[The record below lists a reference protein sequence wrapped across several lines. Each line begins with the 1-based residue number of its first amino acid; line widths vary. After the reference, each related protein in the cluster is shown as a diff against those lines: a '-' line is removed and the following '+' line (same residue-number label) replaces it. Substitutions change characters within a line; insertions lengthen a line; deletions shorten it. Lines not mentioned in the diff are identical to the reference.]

1 MANHLLIGLG
11 RTGETVLNEFRE
23 RVPALKAIECLY
35 ADLFSKEEKQ
45 KKKYYPGEFVSL
57 RLEAE
62 CEDMNEHELSSQ
74 ISNKYV
80 KLQKASGTNYLYI
93 HLFVGLP
100 DEAGSKYTTWLVRQ
114 VHRMYPNAPMDIH
127 LLLPE
132 MYTEQTD
139 CRIVLAELDALNIEA
154 ERIFTLFPYTER
166 NEYGHKVS
174 RPTLARMVANVVYF
188 SFENND
194 NYEVRTLFHRY
205 CCLNE
210 LPYALVE
217 FDEETPHKPAH
228 TKAITSLGMV
238 RIVYPEKQLCEHIVC
253 TLLEQ
258 NIQALLHDADKTT
271 PKDYREFIKNS
282 YQLAYWKLSEEY
294 LTLNRLDD
302 EESIR
307 SCFWNYIHT
316 IPYEEVKTKE
326 PNPLQYINSL
336 YEETY
341 QERFRN
347 VGVER
352 YYEENWASRRYRAS
366 DIIQNVQKYLLNR
379 WQAGELSLW
388 NMQEAVNALRNYLVE
403 LRICMRQER
412 IPHLEKEIKALEEE
426 RLSLLDE
433 YMSLGIIERLLVK
446 KDEKLYY
453 QYRDLLSQLYE
464 SKTRLKAYWFAGELL
479 EWIINYV
486 DYLLRDIRM
495 WTDDLKTVQAE
506 ALRRI
511 DNLEEAFG
519 QTDGLVIGIF
529 DKERLQAF
537 ENSLICDPTFMESI
551 RHKLSD
557 YLSGSKEETPK
568 PTEIVQAAYELF
580 MGEIKMFDDRNG
592 GDERFFDLRLLRQL
606 SRQSQNDPN
615 SIRAFVQSIK
625 KRAGAYIRLNPDE
638 TDRLRQNNAE
648 AGTFTGV
655 LVCLPTHYDGE
666 KQQEYI
672 KQFKQ
677 ACEEQFPNIIWTKGK
692 CDEITIIK
700 CLSGFSMRCIE

>member
-1 MANHLLIGLG
+1 MYIESHLLIGLG
-11 RTGETVLNEFRE
+11 D
-23 RVPALKAIECLY
+23 A
-35 ADLFSKEEKQ
+35 SKEILDACRE
-45 KKKYYPGEFVSL
+45 YDPMPGVVEFVHIGLYEDEWVDEQEVINRIESKYKE
-57 RLEAE
+57 LEAAYE
-62 CEDMNEHELSSQ
+62 RGGLSVH
-74 ISNKYV
+74 IF
-80 KLQKASGTNYLYI
+80 A
-93 HLFVGLP
+93 GLP
-100 DEAGSKYTTWLVRQ
+100 DTKDAHHITWLIQLIRRTLPKFRLLVY
-114 VHRMYPNAPMDIH
+114 V
-127 LLLPE
+127 LLLNSMNRAALANVEAARHAFSQPRCWGHDNFALFL
-132 MYTEQTD
+132 YAEQ
-139 CRIVLAELDALNIEA
+139 
-154 ERIFTLFPYTER
+154 
-166 NEYGHKVS
+166 NEYGYTIS
-174 RPTLARMVANVVYF
+174 RSVLARMVADAVYF
-188 SFENND
+188 RIHNQRMPGFHFYAGEQFFNSGSSMQD
-194 NYEVRTLFHRY
+194 NTA
-205 CCLNE
+205 N
-210 LPYALVE
+210 
-217 FDEETPHKPAH
+217 
-228 TKAITSLGMV
+228 SLGMV

-271 PKDYREFIKNS
+271 PKDYREFVKDS
-282 YQLAYWKLSEEY
+282 YQLAYWKLSEEC
-294 LTLNRLDD
+294 LTLDRLDD

-307 SCFWNYIHT
+307 SCFWNYIHI

-341 QERFRN
+341 RERFRN
-347 VGVER
+347 VGIER
-352 YYEENWASRRYRAS
+352 YYEENWASRRNRAS
-366 DIIQNVQKYLLNR
+366 DIIQNVRKDLLKR

-388 NMQEAVNALRNYLVE
+388 NMQEAVNILRNYLVE
-403 LRICMRQER
+403 LRICIRQER
-412 IPHLEKEIKALEEE
+412 IPHLEKEIKALEAE

-433 YMSLGIIERLLVK
+433 YMSLGILARVVFH
-446 KDEKLYY
+446 KDEILYN
-453 QYRDLLSQLYE
+453 QYRNLLSQLYE

-486 DYLLRDIRM
+486 DYSLRDIRM

-529 DKERLQAF
+529 DRERLQAF
-537 ENSLICDPTFMESI
+537 ENSLMQDASFMESI

>member
-1 MANHLLIGLG
+1 
-11 RTGETVLNEFRE
+11 
-23 RVPALKAIECLY
+23 
-35 ADLFSKEEKQ
+35 
-45 KKKYYPGEFVSL
+45 
-57 RLEAE
+57 
-62 CEDMNEHELSSQ
+62 
-74 ISNKYV
+74 
-80 KLQKASGTNYLYI
+80 
-93 HLFVGLP
+93 
-100 DEAGSKYTTWLVRQ
+100 
-114 VHRMYPNAPMDIH
+114 MYPNAPMDVH

-139 CRIVLAELDALNIEA
+139 CRTVLAELDTLNIEA
-154 ERIFTLFPYTER
+154 ERIFTLFLYTER
-166 NEYGHKVS
+166 NEYGYKVS
-174 RPTLARMVANVVYF
+174 RPTLARMVADVVYF
-188 SFENND
+188 RLENND

-271 PKDYREFIKNS
+271 PKDYQEFIKDS
-282 YQLAYWKLSEEY
+282 YQLAYWKLSEEC
-294 LTLNRLDD
+294 LTLDRLDN

-307 SCFWNYIHT
+307 SCFWNYIHI

-366 DIIQNVQKYLLNR
+366 DIIQNVQRYLLNR
-379 WQAGELSLW
+379 WQTGELSLW

-426 RLSLLDE
+426 RLSFLDE
-433 YMSLGIIERLLVK
+433 YMSLGIFARVVFH
-446 KDEKLYY
+446 KDETLYN

-464 SKTRLKAYWFAGELL
+464 SKSRLKAYWFAGELL
-479 EWIINYV
+479 GQLIHEAGNLLEWYSRLNIR
-486 DYLLRDIRM
+486 LRFMVEKTFQRNGR
-495 WTDDLKTVQAE
+495 LKRA
-506 ALRRI
+506 I
-511 DNLEEAFG
+511 

-529 DKERLQAF
+529 DEKRLQAF
-537 ENSLICDPTFMESI
+537 ENSLMQDSSFMGSI

-557 YLSGSKEETPK
+557 YLSGLKEETPE
-568 PTEIVQAAYELF
+568 PEEIVQAAYELF
-580 MGEIKMFDDRNG
+580 LGEIKMFDDRNG
-592 GDERFFDLRLLRQL
+592 GNERFFDSNLLGLLPQ
-606 SRQSQNDPN
+606 QSQNN
-615 SIRAFVQSIK
+615 STNVQAFVRLLWE
-625 KRAGAYIRLNPDE
+625 RAGAYIRLNPDE
-638 TDRLRQNNAE
+638 TAGLRQNNAE

-655 LVCLPTHYDGE
+655 LVCLPEHCNGE
-666 KQQEYI
+666 KQQEYVRL
-672 KQFKQ
+672 FKQ
-677 ACEEQFPNIIWTKGK
+677 ACEEQSHDIIWTKGK
-692 CDEITIIK
+692 YNEITIIK
-700 CLSGFSMRCIE
+700 CLGGFSIRCLSD